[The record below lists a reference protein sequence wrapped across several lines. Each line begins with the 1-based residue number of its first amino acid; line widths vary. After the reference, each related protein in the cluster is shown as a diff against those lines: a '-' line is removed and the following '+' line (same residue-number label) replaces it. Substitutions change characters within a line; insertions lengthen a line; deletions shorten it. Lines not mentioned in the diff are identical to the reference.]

1 MILLFRY
8 ICAIIKHKNLRKLD
22 GGEKRKPVFPALPSS
37 LEPESQPYKQHADTD
52 YDVNIMLLC
61 VRLKARPGC
70 TPPLTRRQLG

>member
-1 MILLFRY
+1 MVE
-8 ICAIIKHKNLRKLD
+8 RK
-22 GGEKRKPVFPALPSS
+22 GSQFFPALPSS

-61 VRLKARPGC
+61 VRLAARPGC